1 MDFLYLIKI
10 RATNPGRTA
19 EESGINSG
27 NWYNSNF
34 DKLHN
39 VVTSSYNLNE
49 NGLWSQ
55 LCTADRTTTSFPN
68 GQYEYLELT
77 FQVMV
82 YEMKTGFP
90 PTTILIFLQH

>member
-10 RATNPGRTA
+10 RTNSGRTA

-39 VVTSSYNLNE
+39 VAVTSSYNLNE
-49 NGLWSQ
+49 NGLLANFALQ
-55 LCTADRTTTSFPN
+55 TGQPTSSKWP
-68 GQYEYLELT
+68 
-77 FQVMV
+77 
-82 YEMKTGFP
+82 
-90 PTTILIFLQH
+90 I

>member
-10 RATNPGRTA
+10 RATNSGRTA

-39 VVTSSYNLNE
+39 VAVTSSYNLNE
-49 NGLWSQ
+49 KWS
-55 LCTADRTTTSFPN
+55 
-68 GQYEYLELT
+68 LEPTLHCRQDNLQA
-77 FQVMV
+77 FQMAN
-82 YEMKTGFP
+82 MNT
-90 PTTILIFLQH
+90 

>member
-10 RATNPGRTA
+10 RTTNSGRTA

-39 VVTSSYNLNE
+39 VAVTSSYNLNE
-49 NGLWSQ
+49 MVFWSQ
-55 LCTADRTTTSFPN
+55 LCTADRTTYKLSN
-68 GQYEYLELT
+68 GQYEYLN
-77 FQVMV
+77 
-82 YEMKTGFP
+82 
-90 PTTILIFLQH
+90 

>member
-10 RATNPGRTA
+10 RATNSGRTA

-39 VVTSSYNLNE
+39 VAVTSSYNLNE
-49 NGLWSQ
+49 KWSFGANFALQ
-55 LCTADRTTTSFPN
+55 TGQPTSFQMAN
-68 GQYEYLELT
+68 MNT
-77 FQVMV
+77 
-82 YEMKTGFP
+82 
-90 PTTILIFLQH
+90 

>member
-10 RATNPGRTA
+10 RATNSGRTA

-39 VVTSSYNLNE
+39 VAVTSSYNLR
-49 NGLWSQ
+49 NGLLNNFAQ
-55 LCTADRTTTSFPN
+55 T
-68 GQYEYLELT
+68 GQPT
-77 FQVMV
+77 NFQMAN
-82 YEMKTGFP
+82 MNT
-90 PTTILIFLQH
+90 